1 MAGLR
6 NNKKMKFYAHRGAS
20 ADFPEHTMAA
30 YRGAIEQGAL
40 GFECDIRVTKDEVL
54 ILWHDANMKKEAKS
68 AAIIANRTY
77 AEIKQIYPAV
87 MTLNELLDL
96 AIENKK
102 SLALETKHPVPTGNR
117 VEELVVAELH
127 KRKDAIKK
135 SGIDVAIMSFSW
147 FAIEKIKKMDP
158 TIKTVMLLGD
168 ITNKITRRFTS
179 AQVIGPSVE
188 MIRKSPELISEI
200 KNSGKELYVWTVDST
215 EDLQYCASVGVD
227 IVMTNRPAHAR
238 SVMAVR
244 EGKADFA
251 LVPIENSVEGVVART
266 LDELAM
272 GEPLVIAGEVT
283 LPVSFS
289 LMTKPG
295 TQNIK
300 RIATHPHAESQCRA
314 FIAKNYPNA
323 EIIPTASTAAAAE
336 AISRGEFDAAIAAEV
351 AAAHYG
357 LEVIAKNIGDNNGAV
372 TRFVLVSKPGA
383 LSAPTGHDR
392 TSLALYI
399 DIDHA
404 GALLEILTEFAKRD
418 VNLTFIQ
425 SRPTGRVLG
434 DYHFIIDAEGHVN
447 DPSVSQALEGLREI
461 CDEIRFLG
469 SYPRES
475 SK

>member
-1 MAGLR
+1 MVGLR

-54 ILWHDANMKKEAKS
+54 VLWHDANMKKEAKS

-238 SVMAVR
+238 SV
-244 EGKADFA
+244 
-251 LVPIENSVEGVVART
+251 
-266 LDELAM
+266 
-272 GEPLVIAGEVT
+272 
-283 LPVSFS
+283 
-289 LMTKPG
+289 
-295 TQNIK
+295 
-300 RIATHPHAESQCRA
+300 
-314 FIAKNYPNA
+314 
-323 EIIPTASTAAAAE
+323 
-336 AISRGEFDAAIAAEV
+336 
-351 AAAHYG
+351 
-357 LEVIAKNIGDNNGAV
+357 
-372 TRFVLVSKPGA
+372 
-383 LSAPTGHDR
+383 
-392 TSLALYI
+392 
-399 DIDHA
+399 
-404 GALLEILTEFAKRD
+404 
-418 VNLTFIQ
+418 
-425 SRPTGRVLG
+425 LG
-434 DYHFIIDAEGHVN
+434 Y
-447 DPSVSQALEGLREI
+447 S
-461 CDEIRFLG
+461 
-469 SYPRES
+469 
-475 SK
+475 

>member
-1 MAGLR
+1 MVGLR

-40 GFECDIRVTKDEVL
+40 GFECDIRLTKDEVL

-147 FAIEKIKKMDP
+147 FAIEKIKMMDP

-238 SVMAVR
+238 SV
-244 EGKADFA
+244 
-251 LVPIENSVEGVVART
+251 
-266 LDELAM
+266 
-272 GEPLVIAGEVT
+272 
-283 LPVSFS
+283 
-289 LMTKPG
+289 
-295 TQNIK
+295 
-300 RIATHPHAESQCRA
+300 
-314 FIAKNYPNA
+314 
-323 EIIPTASTAAAAE
+323 
-336 AISRGEFDAAIAAEV
+336 
-351 AAAHYG
+351 
-357 LEVIAKNIGDNNGAV
+357 
-372 TRFVLVSKPGA
+372 
-383 LSAPTGHDR
+383 
-392 TSLALYI
+392 
-399 DIDHA
+399 
-404 GALLEILTEFAKRD
+404 
-418 VNLTFIQ
+418 
-425 SRPTGRVLG
+425 LG
-434 DYHFIIDAEGHVN
+434 Y
-447 DPSVSQALEGLREI
+447 S
-461 CDEIRFLG
+461 
-469 SYPRES
+469 
-475 SK
+475 

>member
-1 MAGLR
+1 MVGLR

-117 VEELVVAELH
+117 VEELVVAELR

-238 SVMAVR
+238 SV
-244 EGKADFA
+244 
-251 LVPIENSVEGVVART
+251 
-266 LDELAM
+266 
-272 GEPLVIAGEVT
+272 
-283 LPVSFS
+283 
-289 LMTKPG
+289 
-295 TQNIK
+295 
-300 RIATHPHAESQCRA
+300 
-314 FIAKNYPNA
+314 
-323 EIIPTASTAAAAE
+323 
-336 AISRGEFDAAIAAEV
+336 
-351 AAAHYG
+351 
-357 LEVIAKNIGDNNGAV
+357 
-372 TRFVLVSKPGA
+372 
-383 LSAPTGHDR
+383 
-392 TSLALYI
+392 
-399 DIDHA
+399 
-404 GALLEILTEFAKRD
+404 
-418 VNLTFIQ
+418 
-425 SRPTGRVLG
+425 LG
-434 DYHFIIDAEGHVN
+434 Y
-447 DPSVSQALEGLREI
+447 S
-461 CDEIRFLG
+461 
-469 SYPRES
+469 
-475 SK
+475 

>member
-1 MAGLR
+1 MVGLR

-147 FAIEKIKKMDP
+147 FAIERIKKMDP

-238 SVMAVR
+238 SV
-244 EGKADFA
+244 
-251 LVPIENSVEGVVART
+251 
-266 LDELAM
+266 
-272 GEPLVIAGEVT
+272 
-283 LPVSFS
+283 
-289 LMTKPG
+289 
-295 TQNIK
+295 
-300 RIATHPHAESQCRA
+300 
-314 FIAKNYPNA
+314 
-323 EIIPTASTAAAAE
+323 
-336 AISRGEFDAAIAAEV
+336 
-351 AAAHYG
+351 
-357 LEVIAKNIGDNNGAV
+357 
-372 TRFVLVSKPGA
+372 
-383 LSAPTGHDR
+383 
-392 TSLALYI
+392 
-399 DIDHA
+399 
-404 GALLEILTEFAKRD
+404 
-418 VNLTFIQ
+418 
-425 SRPTGRVLG
+425 LG
-434 DYHFIIDAEGHVN
+434 Y
-447 DPSVSQALEGLREI
+447 S
-461 CDEIRFLG
+461 
-469 SYPRES
+469 
-475 SK
+475 

>member
-40 GFECDIRVTKDEVL
+40 GFECDIRITKDEGP

-68 AAIIANRTY
+68 TAIIANRTY

-127 KRKDAIKK
+127 KRKDTIKK

-188 MIRKSPELISEI
+188 MIRKSPVLISEI

-238 SVMAVR
+238 SV
-244 EGKADFA
+244 
-251 LVPIENSVEGVVART
+251 
-266 LDELAM
+266 
-272 GEPLVIAGEVT
+272 
-283 LPVSFS
+283 
-289 LMTKPG
+289 
-295 TQNIK
+295 
-300 RIATHPHAESQCRA
+300 
-314 FIAKNYPNA
+314 
-323 EIIPTASTAAAAE
+323 
-336 AISRGEFDAAIAAEV
+336 
-351 AAAHYG
+351 
-357 LEVIAKNIGDNNGAV
+357 
-372 TRFVLVSKPGA
+372 
-383 LSAPTGHDR
+383 
-392 TSLALYI
+392 
-399 DIDHA
+399 
-404 GALLEILTEFAKRD
+404 
-418 VNLTFIQ
+418 
-425 SRPTGRVLG
+425 LG
-434 DYHFIIDAEGHVN
+434 Y
-447 DPSVSQALEGLREI
+447 S
-461 CDEIRFLG
+461 
-469 SYPRES
+469 
-475 SK
+475 

>member
-54 ILWHDANMKKEAKS
+54 ILWHDANMKKEAES

-77 AEIKQIYPAV
+77 AEIKQIYSAV

-238 SVMAVR
+238 SV
-244 EGKADFA
+244 
-251 LVPIENSVEGVVART
+251 
-266 LDELAM
+266 
-272 GEPLVIAGEVT
+272 
-283 LPVSFS
+283 
-289 LMTKPG
+289 
-295 TQNIK
+295 
-300 RIATHPHAESQCRA
+300 
-314 FIAKNYPNA
+314 
-323 EIIPTASTAAAAE
+323 
-336 AISRGEFDAAIAAEV
+336 
-351 AAAHYG
+351 
-357 LEVIAKNIGDNNGAV
+357 
-372 TRFVLVSKPGA
+372 
-383 LSAPTGHDR
+383 
-392 TSLALYI
+392 
-399 DIDHA
+399 
-404 GALLEILTEFAKRD
+404 
-418 VNLTFIQ
+418 
-425 SRPTGRVLG
+425 LG
-434 DYHFIIDAEGHVN
+434 Y
-447 DPSVSQALEGLREI
+447 S
-461 CDEIRFLG
+461 
-469 SYPRES
+469 
-475 SK
+475 

>member
-77 AEIKQIYPAV
+77 AEIKEIYPAV

-127 KRKDAIKK
+127 KRIDAIKK

-158 TIKTVMLLGD
+158 TIKTVMLLHD
-168 ITNKITRRFTS
+168 FNQKLSRRFTS
-179 AQVIGPSVE
+179 AKAIGPSVE
-188 MIRKSPELISEI
+188 MIKKSPELVSEI

-227 IVMTNRPAHAR
+227 VVMTNRPAHAR
-238 SVMAVR
+238 SV
-244 EGKADFA
+244 
-251 LVPIENSVEGVVART
+251 
-266 LDELAM
+266 
-272 GEPLVIAGEVT
+272 
-283 LPVSFS
+283 
-289 LMTKPG
+289 
-295 TQNIK
+295 
-300 RIATHPHAESQCRA
+300 
-314 FIAKNYPNA
+314 
-323 EIIPTASTAAAAE
+323 
-336 AISRGEFDAAIAAEV
+336 
-351 AAAHYG
+351 
-357 LEVIAKNIGDNNGAV
+357 
-372 TRFVLVSKPGA
+372 
-383 LSAPTGHDR
+383 
-392 TSLALYI
+392 
-399 DIDHA
+399 
-404 GALLEILTEFAKRD
+404 
-418 VNLTFIQ
+418 
-425 SRPTGRVLG
+425 LG
-434 DYHFIIDAEGHVN
+434 Y
-447 DPSVSQALEGLREI
+447 S
-461 CDEIRFLG
+461 
-469 SYPRES
+469 
-475 SK
+475 

>member
-40 GFECDIRVTKDEVL
+40 GFECDIRVTKDEVP

-117 VEELVVAELH
+117 VEELVVGELH

-158 TIKTVMLLGD
+158 TIKTVMLLHD
-168 ITNKITRRFTS
+168 FNQKLSRRFTS
-179 AQVIGPSVE
+179 AKVIGPSVE
-188 MIRKSPELISEI
+188 MIKKSPELISEV

-238 SVMAVR
+238 SV
-244 EGKADFA
+244 
-251 LVPIENSVEGVVART
+251 
-266 LDELAM
+266 
-272 GEPLVIAGEVT
+272 
-283 LPVSFS
+283 
-289 LMTKPG
+289 
-295 TQNIK
+295 
-300 RIATHPHAESQCRA
+300 
-314 FIAKNYPNA
+314 
-323 EIIPTASTAAAAE
+323 
-336 AISRGEFDAAIAAEV
+336 
-351 AAAHYG
+351 
-357 LEVIAKNIGDNNGAV
+357 
-372 TRFVLVSKPGA
+372 
-383 LSAPTGHDR
+383 
-392 TSLALYI
+392 
-399 DIDHA
+399 
-404 GALLEILTEFAKRD
+404 
-418 VNLTFIQ
+418 
-425 SRPTGRVLG
+425 LG
-434 DYHFIIDAEGHVN
+434 Y
-447 DPSVSQALEGLREI
+447 S
-461 CDEIRFLG
+461 
-469 SYPRES
+469 
-475 SK
+475 

>member
-1 MAGLR
+1 MVGLR
-6 NNKKMKFYAHRGAS
+6 NNKMMKFYAHRGAS

-238 SVMAVR
+238 SV
-244 EGKADFA
+244 
-251 LVPIENSVEGVVART
+251 
-266 LDELAM
+266 
-272 GEPLVIAGEVT
+272 
-283 LPVSFS
+283 
-289 LMTKPG
+289 
-295 TQNIK
+295 
-300 RIATHPHAESQCRA
+300 
-314 FIAKNYPNA
+314 
-323 EIIPTASTAAAAE
+323 
-336 AISRGEFDAAIAAEV
+336 
-351 AAAHYG
+351 
-357 LEVIAKNIGDNNGAV
+357 
-372 TRFVLVSKPGA
+372 
-383 LSAPTGHDR
+383 
-392 TSLALYI
+392 
-399 DIDHA
+399 
-404 GALLEILTEFAKRD
+404 
-418 VNLTFIQ
+418 
-425 SRPTGRVLG
+425 LG
-434 DYHFIIDAEGHVN
+434 Y
-447 DPSVSQALEGLREI
+447 S
-461 CDEIRFLG
+461 
-469 SYPRES
+469 
-475 SK
+475 

>member
-1 MAGLR
+1 MVGLR

-127 KRKDAIKK
+127 KREDAIKK

-238 SVMAVR
+238 SV
-244 EGKADFA
+244 
-251 LVPIENSVEGVVART
+251 
-266 LDELAM
+266 
-272 GEPLVIAGEVT
+272 
-283 LPVSFS
+283 
-289 LMTKPG
+289 
-295 TQNIK
+295 
-300 RIATHPHAESQCRA
+300 
-314 FIAKNYPNA
+314 
-323 EIIPTASTAAAAE
+323 
-336 AISRGEFDAAIAAEV
+336 
-351 AAAHYG
+351 
-357 LEVIAKNIGDNNGAV
+357 
-372 TRFVLVSKPGA
+372 
-383 LSAPTGHDR
+383 
-392 TSLALYI
+392 
-399 DIDHA
+399 
-404 GALLEILTEFAKRD
+404 
-418 VNLTFIQ
+418 
-425 SRPTGRVLG
+425 LG
-434 DYHFIIDAEGHVN
+434 Y
-447 DPSVSQALEGLREI
+447 S
-461 CDEIRFLG
+461 
-469 SYPRES
+469 
-475 SK
+475 